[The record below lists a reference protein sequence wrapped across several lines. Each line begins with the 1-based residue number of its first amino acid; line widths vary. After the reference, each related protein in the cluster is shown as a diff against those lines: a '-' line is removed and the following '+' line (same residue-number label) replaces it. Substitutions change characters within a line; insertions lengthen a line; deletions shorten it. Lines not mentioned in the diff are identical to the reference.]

1 MFNCCLFLPSRPF
14 CFFLAKRGLVV
25 KVYDFVARG
34 DPHSVELLHTN
45 ITPSMVS
52 SSLTA
57 RAGGGAPPFWKT
69 KIIIKLRNTHFQIKG
84 IFDGIRIFVWQTSP
98 THPNLWLVRF
108 DPMSSVV
115 SLHPLP
121 PRRGD
126 KSRKIGRGCATRFVK
141 PKPYFRPKSVIF
153 PTLFQTWSKI
163 WYPISELTLKSI
175 PQVRPMLNVT

>member
-25 KVYDFVARG
+25 KGYDFVARG
-34 DPHSVELLHTN
+34 NPHSVELLHTS

-57 RAGGGAPPFWKT
+57 RAGGGAPPFLKT
-69 KIIIKLRNTHFQIKG
+69 KILIKLRNTHFKIKG

-115 SLHPLP
+115 SLPPSPLGGGINP
-121 PRRGD
+121 EKLG
-126 KSRKIGRGCATRFVK
+126 GVCGT
-141 PKPYFRPKSVIF
+141 FRETH
-153 PTLFQTWSKI
+153 TLFQTKVCDFPYS
-163 WYPISELTLKSI
+163 ISDLIKNLI
-175 PQVRPMLNVT
+175 PYFRADH

>member
-25 KVYDFVARG
+25 KGYDFVARG
-34 DPHSVELLHTN
+34 NPHSVELLHAS
-45 ITPSMVS
+45 ITPSMIS

-57 RAGGGAPPFWKT
+57 RAGGGAPPFLKT
-69 KIIIKLRNTHFQIKG
+69 KILIKLRNTHFKIKG

-115 SLHPLP
+115 SLPPSPLGGGINP
-121 PRRGD
+121 EKLGGGVRHVSWNPYPISD
-126 KSRKIGRGCATRFVK
+126 QSLWFSLL
-141 PKPYFRPKSVIF
+141 YFRPDQKF
-153 PTLFQTWSKI
+153 DTLFQSWPLNQ
-163 WYPISELTLKSI
+163 YPRSD
-175 PQVRPMLNVT
+175 QC